1 MARLE
6 NQDPIPFQSV
16 QGIFNLT
23 MQKQPSK
30 ILFLKTIRLFTSEIF
45 LPNI

>member
-1 MARLE
+1 MARLK
-6 NQDPIPFQSV
+6 NQYPIPFLSV

-30 ILFLKTIRLFTSEIF
+30 ILFLKTISLFTSEIF
-45 LPNI
+45 FPNI